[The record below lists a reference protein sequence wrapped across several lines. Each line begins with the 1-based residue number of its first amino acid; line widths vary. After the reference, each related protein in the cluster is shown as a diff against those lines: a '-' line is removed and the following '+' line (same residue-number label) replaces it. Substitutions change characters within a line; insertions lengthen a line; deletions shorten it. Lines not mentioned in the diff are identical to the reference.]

1 MRIRITVSLP
11 EALVRRVDAVAKRL
25 RLGSRSSAVESALEL
40 LVRRARDSEIDASL
54 DAYYGKMTA
63 ADRAEEERMVRAFN
77 RSQRKHDMD
86 DEGR

>member
-1 MRIRITVSLP
+1 MRTRITVSLP
-11 EALVRRVDAVAKRL
+11 GALVRRVDAVAKRL

-77 RSQRKHDMD
+77 RSQRKHDLD
-86 DEGR
+86 DERR

>member
-1 MRIRITVSLP
+1 MRTRITVSLP

-54 DAYYGKMTA
+54 DAYYGRMTA

-77 RSQRKHDMD
+77 RSQRKHDPD